1 MFQPK
6 PLAALHFQ
14 QAILRVMNE
23 KDPKWLL
30 GYRGGF
36 QDGHLESMFVD
47 ARNTQELPGLDTI
60 EGWGGVHPIIVVT
73 ARDWARMRGRPLHVW
88 GLRMWRYRN
97 GFRSNDGK
105 DWGGCVSGFQRIVVH
120 GMDSGMRNFTSR
132 LTTIH
137 FPDSL
142 AMARMGP
149 IEVHVHQRRVSNCTG
164 WWHPSKQLGRQS
176 LERPSRLCACAN
188 EKGDGGRAL
197 GGWRESKSGL
207 RIAIGTMLWD
217 GGVFFLSQSPRG
229 RATASLWH
237 QGRSTNRSSCLIHKA
252 TRQPDLTTHQ
262 MPHST
267 VSIPERGRAGPL

>member
-6 PLAALHFQ
+6 PLEALHFQ

-30 GYRGGF
+30 GCAGLGIESRESKDRGGF

-88 GLRMWRYRN
+88 ELRMWRYRN

-120 GMDSGMRNFTSR
+120 GMDSGMRNFTRR

-149 IEVHVHQRRVSNCTG
+149 IEVHVHQRRVSNCTVAA
-164 WWHPSKQLGRQS
+164 RQGD
-176 LERPSRLCACAN
+176 RLTLAT
-188 EKGDGGRAL
+188 RTQH
-197 GGWRESKSGL
+197 ESQF
-207 RIAIGTMLWD
+207 MPD
-217 GGVFFLSQSPRG
+217 P
-229 RATASLWH
+229 
-237 QGRSTNRSSCLIHKA
+237 QGNKA
-252 TRQPDLTTHQ
+252 TRFDN
-262 MPHST
+262 S
-267 VSIPERGRAGPL
+267 SDAPLDGQYP